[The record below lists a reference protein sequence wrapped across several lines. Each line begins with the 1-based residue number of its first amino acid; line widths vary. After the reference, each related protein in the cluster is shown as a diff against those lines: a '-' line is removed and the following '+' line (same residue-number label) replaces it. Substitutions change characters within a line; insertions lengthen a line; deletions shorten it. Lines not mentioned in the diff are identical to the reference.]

1 MRIERE
7 TLRALRAS
15 GQAAA
20 RAWSDGGLREAVD
33 AIAAAACAPALQS
46 PGTGAISP
54 QAATHLGHAIGEAL
68 LETPASSRSALR
80 LAAAL
85 LASPNPSQRMIGPHL
100 LTPLARNHPSAQ
112 TTSCSWPICAPMPRR
127 RPPWPSRWQ
136 PPCRATRARPRRR
149 PVWGVLTTRR
159 SREPGRVARRSRRAN
174 PVFRRA
180 AARSARGEIKR
191 LANGSSSGRA
201 ALAAVAAIGVGHQP
215 GAVARQPELAGR
227 RMLPAATAKGP
238 RRPPSPDDY
247 APPPCVTPKASAK
260 ARKSSHG

>member
-7 TLRALRAS
+7 TLQALRAS

-46 PGTGAISP
+46 PGTGTISP

-100 LTPLARNHPSAQ
+100 LTPLARKSPECSNHILELADLCADAAAAAALAIPLAAAVSRDASAAAACLANIED
-112 TTSCSWPICAPMPRR
+112 SPRR
-127 RPPWPSRWQ
+127 RLAL
-136 PPCRATRARPRRR
+136 RATIQALTAREPTLARK
-149 PVWGVLTTRR
+149 LQTRR
-159 SREPGRVARRSRRAN
+159 
-174 PVFRRA
+174 
-180 AARSARGEIKR
+180 
-191 LANGSSSGRA
+191 
-201 ALAAVAAIGVGHQP
+201 
-215 GAVARQPELAGR
+215 
-227 RMLPAATAKGP
+227 
-238 RRPPSPDDY
+238 
-247 APPPCVTPKASAK
+247 APPVT
-260 ARKSSHG
+260 SSMESRTGRTRDHGSRAE